1 MTKEEM
7 WKAVSENDSAYDGV
21 FFYAVATTGIF
32 CRPSCKSKLPRP
44 ENIRFFETAAQ
55 AQAAGFR
62 PCKRCRSDLPF
73 YDPLQGLAGAA
84 QKRIAE
90 LFSSPERLNAALVQL
105 PISGKRLTEIFRKK
119 FGVTP
124 QRYASMLRLRE
135 AERKLL
141 ETTESVAEIAYSVG
155 FESLS
160 AFYRLFR
167 EENGMTPTEFA
178 RRYREKEK
186 EGKP

>member
-21 FFYAVATTGIF
+21 FFYAVATMGIF
-32 CRPSCKSKLPRP
+32 CRPSCKSKLPCP
-44 ENIRFFETAAQ
+44 ENVRFFETAAQ

-73 YDPLQGLAGAA
+73 YQPLRELAETA
-84 QKRIAE
+84 KTLTE
-90 LFSSPERLNAALVQL
+90 ESFPSPERLKASLERL
-105 PISGKRLTEIFRKK
+105 PISGKRLAEIFREE

-124 QRYASMLRLRE
+124 QKYASLLRLRE

-141 ETTESVAEIAYSVG
+141 ETTESVAEIAFSVG

-167 EENGMTPTEFA
+167 EENGVAPTEFA